1 MNSKADDRPFDR
13 RQFVAGAAAGLGVQL
28 VLPSTHAQTPAN
40 SVNRPL
46 PPDSG
51 LFNGFAPKWVR
62 TQGADIFLRHG
73 GTGPPLLL
81 LHGNPQSHTSWHQMA
96 ARLAK
101 RFHVVAADL
110 RGYGDSVGP
119 SDGGKDH
126 INYSFRAMA
135 QDQVEVMAALGYEHF
150 FVVGH
155 DRGARTAHRMALDH
169 PGRVRKVGL
178 LDIMPTLYVW
188 ANTSRE
194 WALGSWHWSFMA
206 QPDEMFERMIA
217 AIPAREFVLRH
228 LGRGG
233 KPTFMDERALA
244 EYVRCFT
251 PKTVHGSCEDY
262 RAAAGIDLKHDEADH
277 QAGHKIVAPTLVLWG
292 VRSGVGRLYGK
303 DVLSVWRTAAKEVSG
318 GSTDSGHYLSE
329 EAPTALVEAF
339 ESFFT

>member
-1 MNSKADDRPFDR
+1 MKRRSEDRPSDR
-13 RQFVAGAAAGLGVQL
+13 RHFVAGAAAGLGVQL
-28 VLPSTHAQTPAN
+28 VLQSTRAQTSSAD
-40 SVNRPL
+40 RPL

-62 TQGADIFLRHG
+62 TNGADIFLRHG

-81 LHGNPQSHTSWHQMA
+81 LHGNPQSHAIWHQMA
-96 ARLAK
+96 PRLAK

-135 QDQVEVMAALGYEHF
+135 RDQVEAMAALGYERF
-150 FVVGH
+150 FVAGH
-155 DRGARTAHRMALDH
+155 DRGARTAHRMALDY
-169 PGRVRKVGL
+169 PERVRKAGL

-194 WALGSWHWSFMA
+194 WTLGSWHWSFMA

-217 AIPAREFVLRH
+217 SIPAREFVLRH

-251 PKTVHGSCEDY
+251 PKTIHGSCEDY
-262 RAAAGIDLKHDEADH
+262 RAAAGIDLQHDEADR
-277 QAGHKIVAPTLVLWG
+277 QAGRRIAAPTLVLWG

-303 DVLSVWRTAAKEVSG
+303 EVLRVWRAAANEVSG
-318 GSTDSGHYLSE
+318 GAIDSGHYLAE
-329 EAPTALVEAF
+329 EAPMAVAEAF